1 MTIKFMFNFPND
13 ANHTYML
20 VQIKSGIPNL
30 WRRYYRTGKNCS
42 KFRNFRLA
50 SRYRYFCSL

>member
-30 WRRYYRTGKNCS
+30 WRRYYRAPVRVYAKI
-42 KFRNFRLA
+42 RL
-50 SRYRYFCSL
+50 